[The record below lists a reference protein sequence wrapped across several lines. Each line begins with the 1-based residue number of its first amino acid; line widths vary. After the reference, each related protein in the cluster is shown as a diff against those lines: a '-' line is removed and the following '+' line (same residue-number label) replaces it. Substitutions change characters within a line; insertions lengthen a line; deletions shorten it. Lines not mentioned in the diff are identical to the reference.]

1 MPRKELAMKADE
13 AILDR
18 MKLFLDYSVRKQQVI
33 TSNLANSE
41 TPGYKAKELNFDDVF
56 RQELQDSVTLKKTRE
71 KHLEGRPLLVRSAEV
86 EEKANDTLGRDGNN
100 VDLDR
105 EMTQLAQ
112 NVLKFSVVSR
122 LYQQKI
128 QLIKYSLR
136 EGRL

>member
-1 MPRKELAMKADE
+1 MKTDE
-13 AILDR
+13 AVLGH
-18 MKLFLDYSVRKQQVI
+18 MKLFLDYSARKQQVI

-41 TPGYKAKELNFDDVF
+41 TPGYKAKELNFDEVF
-56 RQELQDSVTLKKTRE
+56 QQELQGSESLKKTRE
-71 KHLEGRPLLVRSAEV
+71 KHIDSRPLLIREAEIK
-86 EEKANDTLGRDGNN
+86 EKANDALGRDGNN

-128 QLIKYSLR
+128 QMIKYSLR

>member
-1 MPRKELAMKADE
+1 MKTDEAVLDQMKA
-13 AILDR
+13 
-18 MKLFLDYSVRKQQVI
+18 FLDYSARKQQVI

-41 TPGYKAKELNFDDVF
+41 TPGYRAKELNFEDVF
-56 RQELQDSVTLKKTRE
+56 QKELGGNSVLKRTRA
-71 KHLEGRPLLVRSAEV
+71 KHLSGRPVLVREPEV
-86 EEKANDTLGRDGNN
+86 QEKVNDALGRDGNN

-128 QLIKYSLR
+128 QLIKFSLR

>member
-1 MPRKELAMKADE
+1 MKLDE
-13 AILDR
+13 AVLDR
-18 MKLFLDYSVRKQQVI
+18 MRLFLDYSARKQQVI

-41 TPGYKAKELNFDDVF
+41 TPGYRAKELDFTEVF
-56 RQELQDSVTLKKTRE
+56 QQELQGGESLRRTHENHIAVSGPSLIRE
-71 KHLEGRPLLVRSAEV
+71 AEV
-86 EEKANDTLGRDGNN
+86 EQKANDALGRDGNN
-100 VDLDR
+100 VDLDK

-136 EGRL
+136 EGRV

>member
-1 MPRKELAMKADE
+1 MKIEE
-13 AILDR
+13 AVLDR
-18 MKLFLDYSVRKQQVI
+18 MKLFLDYSARKQQVI

-41 TPGYKAKELNFDDVF
+41 TPGYRAKELSFNDVF
-56 RQELQDSVTLKKTRE
+56 QNELQASGSLRLTRDN
-71 KHLEGRPLLVRSAEV
+71 HLGGTPSLVRDAEI
-86 EEKANDTLGRDGNN
+86 EEKANHALGRDGNN
-100 VDLDR
+100 VDLDN

-136 EGRL
+136 EGRV

>member
-1 MPRKELAMKADE
+1 MKADE
-13 AILDR
+13 AVLDR
-18 MKLFLDYSVRKQQVI
+18 MKLFLDYSARKQQVI

-56 RQELQDSVTLKKTRE
+56 RTELQEFEALKRTRE
-71 KHLEGRPLLVRSAEV
+71 KHFEGRPHLVRSAEI
-86 EEKANDTLGRDGNN
+86 EQKANNALGRDGNN

-128 QLIKYSLR
+128 QMIKYSLR

>member
-1 MPRKELAMKADE
+1 MKTDE
-13 AILDR
+13 AVLER
-18 MKLFLDYSVRKQQVI
+18 MKLFLDYSARKQQVI

-41 TPGYKAKELNFDDVF
+41 TPGYRAKELDFAGVF
-56 RQELQDSVTLKKTRE
+56 QQELDGNEALRCTRE
-71 KHLEGRPLLVRSAEV
+71 DHIGGTPTLVRTGDV
-86 EEKANDTLGRDGNN
+86 EEKVNDALGRDGNN

-112 NVLKFSVVSR
+112 NILKFSVVSR

-136 EGRL
+136 EGRG

>member
-1 MPRKELAMKADE
+1 MKIEE
-13 AILDR
+13 AVLDR
-18 MKLFLDYSVRKQQVI
+18 MKLFLDYSAKKQQVI

-41 TPGYKAKELNFDDVF
+41 TPGYRAKELSFNDVF
-56 RQELQDSVTLKKTRE
+56 QNELQASGSLRLTRDN
-71 KHLEGRPLLVRSAEV
+71 HLGGTPSLVRDAEI
-86 EEKANDTLGRDGNN
+86 EEKANHALGRDGNN
-100 VDLDR
+100 VDLDN

-136 EGRL
+136 EGRV

>member
-1 MPRKELAMKADE
+1 MKTDEAVLDHMKA
-13 AILDR
+13 
-18 MKLFLDYSVRKQQVI
+18 FLDYSARKQQVI

-41 TPGYKAKELNFDDVF
+41 TPGYRAKELNFEDVF
-56 RQELQDSVTLKKTRE
+56 QKELGGNGVLKRTRE
-71 KHLEGRPLLVRSAEV
+71 KHVTGRPILVREPEAQ
-86 EEKANDTLGRDGNN
+86 EKVNDALGRDGNN

-128 QLIKYSLR
+128 QLIKFSLR

>member
-1 MPRKELAMKADE
+1 MKTDE
-13 AILDR
+13 TVLNH
-18 MKLFLDYSVRKQQVI
+18 MKLFLDYSARKQQVI

-41 TPGYKAKELNFDDVF
+41 TPGYRAKELDFADVF
-56 RQELQDSVTLKKTRE
+56 KQEMQSSGVLKQTRE
-71 KHLEGRPLLVRSAEV
+71 KHIEGKPSLVRVAEV
-86 EEKANDTLGRDGNN
+86 KEKANDALGRDGNN

>member
-1 MPRKELAMKADE
+1 MKADE
-13 AILDR
+13 TVLNH
-18 MKLFLDYSVRKQQVI
+18 MKLFLDYSARKQQVI

-41 TPGYKAKELNFDDVF
+41 TPGYKAKELNFEDIF
-56 RQELQDSVTLKKTRE
+56 QQELQGNQPLIRTRE
-71 KHLEGRPLLVRSAEV
+71 NHFQGKPSLSREPQVVQKG
-86 EEKANDTLGRDGNN
+86 NDALGRDGNN
-100 VDLDR
+100 VDLDK

-128 QLIKYSLR
+128 QMIKFSLR

>member
-1 MPRKELAMKADE
+1 MRAEESVLSQ
-13 AILDR
+13 
-18 MKLFLDYSVRKQQVI
+18 MKLFLDYSARKQQVI

-41 TPGYKAKELNFDDVF
+41 TPGYRAKELNFSDLF
-56 RQELQDSVTLKKTRE
+56 QQELESGENLRTTRE
-71 KHLEGRPLLVRSAEV
+71 NHIERGPTLVREAEV
-86 EEKANDTLGRDGNN
+86 EERANDSLGRDGNN

>member
-1 MPRKELAMKADE
+1 MTTDE
-13 AILDR
+13 AVLDH
-18 MKLFLDYSVRKQQVI
+18 MKSFLDYSARKQQVI

-41 TPGYKAKELNFDDVF
+41 TPGYRAKELNFTDVLQ
-56 RQELQDSVTLKKTRE
+56 QELRGDGVLRRTRE
-71 KHLEGRPLLVRSAEV
+71 RHIEGTPTLIREAEV
-86 EEKANDTLGRDGNN
+86 HEKANDALGRDGNN

-128 QLIKYSLR
+128 QLIKFSLR